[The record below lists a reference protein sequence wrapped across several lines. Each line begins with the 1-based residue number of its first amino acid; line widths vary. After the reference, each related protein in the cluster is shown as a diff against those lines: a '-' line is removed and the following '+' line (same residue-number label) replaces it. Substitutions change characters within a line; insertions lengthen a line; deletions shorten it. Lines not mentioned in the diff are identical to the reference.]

1 MFNEKTGWWD
11 LYEEPNIEYLGFNNE
26 SKTWDHIVP
35 AGKYIRGVMAPDY
48 SYGET
53 TSDYSYPFYFYTG
66 NEKCNAKNIITGING
81 ITVISDKPCFYYVC
95 ASDIGYG
102 KDITAWERK
111 GARSGYG
118 VSTMGNVDTSLVQ
131 PGEYYVVIARFADN
145 TYLMTDVMRKTE

>member
-1 MFNEKTGWWD
+1 MVD
-11 LYEEPNIEYLGFNNE
+11 EPNIEYLGFNNE

-35 AGKYIRGVMAPDY
+35 AGKYIRG
-48 SYGET
+48 
-53 TSDYSYPFYFYTG
+53 
-66 NEKCNAKNIITGING
+66 G